1 MRSNSWDPGAQGRM
15 LAAAMAIDLSQAFVL
30 GLLAELQRH
39 IAELQ
44 HSLAA
49 AQGRAERLEAVLT
62 TTAQRYRGAQAAVQA
77 AREAGMRAA
86 TRIADANAALA
97 SLTREIAT
105 LEARAAGFAK
115 AAQGV
120 REGPVLLELRRS
132 RAELM
137 VQATARGKR
146 AAAQRLDAEQARA
159 TLQASERDKVV
170 HGDTLRLVEAELL
183 RLQDELPAPQTTMQL
198 FEAKAAQA
206 HCTFYLEGQPQQ
218 WRQQLK
224 QSCDDVLALHTAL
237 RAGRYPL
244 EQNSEVLGGRARATV
259 EALYAYV
266 ALDDVASACALFAA
280 ATDSALFFHHI
291 DNVFLTWCLGLYV
304 TGDHPA
310 LRSLVQLHLY
320 AAGPR
325 GTYAQAFAA
334 LLQGDA
340 TTFGM
345 ALRRLVQTDWR
356 LLRRL
361 PQRGLG
367 VVNVRALALCR
378 LAQVAGLAWESA
390 GVPGQ
395 QGTGKPNTGRRGAGH
410 PAPAAAPAA
419 DLGPTVPKALRF
431 LQ

>member
-1 MRSNSWDPGAQGRM
+1 MS
-15 LAAAMAIDLSQAFVL
+15 IDLSQAFVV
-30 GLLAELQRH
+30 GLLAELQRRA
-39 IAELQ
+39 AELRQ
-44 HSLAA
+44 SLAA
-49 AQGRAERLEAVLT
+49 AQGRAERLEAVLAA
-62 TTAQRYRGAQAAVQA
+62 TATRYRSAQAAVRT
-77 AREAGMRAA
+77 ARESAGRAA
-86 TRIADANAALA
+86 TRIADANAALV

-146 AAAQRLDAEQARA
+146 ATALRLDAEQART

-183 RLQDELPAPQTTMQL
+183 RLQDELPAPQTTLQL
-198 FEAKAAQA
+198 FEATAAQA
-206 HCTFYLEGQPQQ
+206 HCTFYLEGQPQP
-218 WRQQLK
+218 WRRAQL
-224 QSCDDVLALHTAL
+224 SCCADVLALHTAL

-244 EQNSEVLGGRARATV
+244 EQNSEVLGGRAQATV

-266 ALDDVASACALFAA
+266 ALDDVAAARALFAA

-340 TTFGM
+340 AAFGM

-356 LLRRL
+356 LGRRL
-361 PQRGLG
+361 PQRGLA

-390 GVPGQ
+390 A
-395 QGTGKPNTGRRGAGH
+395 AG
-410 PAPAAAPAA
+410 A
-419 DLGPTVPKALRF
+419 DLGPTVPEALRF